1 VRLYLARRALHSS
14 PRTRSPCTLGR
25 VPADL
30 RSALRTG
37 ARTGRSRTLP
47 IAVLLVLLV
56 ILAAGIGGT
65 SDFTGARW
73 LPNLHGSSAPPRIA
87 IPIGPTT
94 RIGSGRHRPQHSSA
108 TVHGWIVVIA
118 IVLVA
123 IGLLALLW
131 RWWRGRRLPSAPE
144 RSGASVQQQTQQVVP
159 AEPEPEPEQLLTG
172 IELALEVLDEEREPA
187 DAIVR
192 AWLGLQETAEE
203 SGIVRRAAETPTE
216 FTSRILSGAFADDRA
231 LRTLLRLYLRTRFGD
246 HAVTA
251 ADVAEVREALRQ
263 LVSSWQPAGSAA
275 ATRAR

>member
-1 VRLYLARRALHSS
+1 
-14 PRTRSPCTLGR
+14 
-25 VPADL
+25 
-30 RSALRTG
+30 
-37 ARTGRSRTLP
+37 
-47 IAVLLVLLV
+47 VLLVVLV

-73 LPNLHGSSAPPRIA
+73 FPNLHGSYPPPPQG
-87 IPIGPTT
+87 IPRPPTT
-94 RIGSGRHRPQHSSA
+94 TILAGQHREHSSGGA
-108 TVHGWIVVIA
+108 VPTWIVVIA
-118 IVLVA
+118 VVLVA

-131 RWWRGRRLPSAPE
+131 RWLRGRRLPPAPE
-144 RSGASVQQQTQQVVP
+144 PTGASVQATTQQVIAP
-159 AEPEPEPEQLLTG
+159 EPEPEPEKLLTG

-192 AWLGLQETAEE
+192 AWLGLQETAQE
-203 SGIVRRAAETPTE
+203 SGIVRRPAETPTE

-251 ADVAEVREALRQ
+251 ADVAEVREAHRQ
-263 LVSSWQPAGSAA
+263 LVSSWQPTGGAP

>member
-1 VRLYLARRALHSS
+1 
-14 PRTRSPCTLGR
+14 
-25 VPADL
+25 
-30 RSALRTG
+30 
-37 ARTGRSRTLP
+37 
-47 IAVLLVLLV
+47 VLLVVLV
-56 ILAAGIGGT
+56 VIAAGLGGT
-65 SDFTGARW
+65 SHFTGARW
-73 LPNLHGSSAPPRIA
+73 FPNLHGSYAPPPHG
-87 IPIGPTT
+87 IPRPPTT
-94 RIGSGRHRPQHSSA
+94 TLESGNHRLQHSSA
-108 TVHGWIVVIA
+108 TVPGWIVAIA

-144 RSGASVQQQTQQVVP
+144 RAGASVQTTQQVVA
-159 AEPEPEPEQLLTG
+159 AEPEPQPEKLLTG

-203 SGIVRRAAETPTE
+203 SGIVRRASETPTE

-251 ADVAEVREALRQ
+251 ADVAEVRDALRQ
-263 LVSSWQPAGSAA
+263 LVSSWQPTGGAT
-275 ATRAR
+275 ATRAGR

>member
-1 VRLYLARRALHSS
+1 VS
-14 PRTRSPCTLGR
+14 
-25 VPADL
+25 ADL
-30 RSALRTG
+30 RSALRAG

-47 IAVLLVLLV
+47 VAVLLVVLV

-73 LPNLHGSSAPPRIA
+73 FPKLHGSYSPPQTA
-87 IPIGPTT
+87 IPRGPTT
-94 RIGSGRHRPQHSSA
+94 RLQSGRHRPQHAGGSVPSW
-108 TVHGWIVVIA
+108 VIVIA
-118 IVLVA
+118 VVLVA
-123 IGLLALLW
+123 IALIALVW
-131 RWWRGRRLPSAPE
+131 RWWRGRRLPSAPQHA
-144 RSGASVQQQTQQVVP
+144 GASVQTTQQVVA
-159 AEPEPEPEQLLTG
+159 AEPEPEPEKLLTG

-203 SGIVRRAAETPTE
+203 SGIVRRPAETPTE

-246 HAVTA
+246 HPVTA
-251 ADVAEVREALRQ
+251 TDVAEVRDALRR
-263 LVSSWQPAGSAA
+263 LVSSWQPTSSTA